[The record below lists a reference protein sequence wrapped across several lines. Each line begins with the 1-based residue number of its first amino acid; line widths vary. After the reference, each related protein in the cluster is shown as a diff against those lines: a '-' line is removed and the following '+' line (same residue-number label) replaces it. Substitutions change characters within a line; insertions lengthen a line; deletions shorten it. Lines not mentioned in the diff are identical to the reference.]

1 MFNNKIIIKIIKNK
15 NSYKINNNNNNYSNK
30 KKKLMKIT
38 FKIKNK

>member
-1 MFNNKIIIKIIKNK
+1 MFNNKIILKIIKNK
-15 NSYKINNNNNNYSNK
+15 SYKINNNNNNYYKKK